1 MLFAVSQKCIK
12 FALHAF
18 NETIYS
24 RASDG
29 CEECNNAARFSVIVF
44 YNEYLNK
51 LLFVQFVIIAA
62 IGLYTGKMVTKQAA
76 DLALR

>member
-1 MLFAVSQKCIK
+1 MLFAMSQKCTK

-29 CEECNNAARFSVIVF
+29 CEKCNNTAWLSVIVF
-44 YNEYLNK
+44 YNEYL
-51 LLFVQFVIIAA
+51 
-62 IGLYTGKMVTKQAA
+62 
-76 DLALR
+76 